1 MAALLSAI
9 LICSTVFAYR
19 RARRDFLSP
28 WFLMCFAI
36 TAMFAIVLLNY
47 ENWQVNIN
55 GKFVLYIATAIV
67 SFGVGCALITKFSR
81 YGKAVRRPKPRLPL
95 KSVAPTRV
103 RYPAGVLAMVSAIT
117 VSIYVLKLI
126 LDAGGG
132 SVSEVLNKI
141 YMNIVRED
149 YSPGIIFNQMREIA
163 TAIAYISVYRFFL
176 KSYLRRDKVKY
187 SVLLVPIVLFLIM
200 VLFTTDRNVLL
211 RFVIF
216 TLCVWVFLYL
226 ENHSGKKAVQFVVL
240 VAIITVAIS
249 AIVFFMYGKLKGY
262 QSDIWRSLSIYG
274 GSGLYNFNLW
284 LDMPHEPL
292 QYGMKTFNTLFSTIE
307 FLLKPLGVNFN
318 LTNTNTE
325 AFIIFA
331 APNGYVYSSNVYS
344 AFFPFVTDFGYF
356 GMILFPLIEGL
367 FFQWLYCRMKTRKYG
382 FSLVLYCMLIYP
394 VIYMPIADQLFLRFT
409 LGFIYEWFWLYV
421 IYIIAFG
428 KKASNGVN
436 CRVQRRGAE
445 CYGKA

>member
-1 MAALLSAI
+1 MAALISAI
-9 LICSTVFAYR
+9 LICSTLFAYR

-28 WFLMCFAI
+28 WFLMCFAL
-36 TAMFAIVLLNY
+36 TAMFIIVLLNY
-47 ENWQVNIN
+47 ENWQVKIN
-55 GKFVLYIATAIV
+55 GKFVLYVATAIA
-67 SFGVGCALITKFSR
+67 SFGVGCELINRLSR

-95 KSVAPTRV
+95 KAVSPNRV
-103 RYPAGVLAMVSAIT
+103 RYPAGVFVVVSAIA
-117 VSIYVLKLI
+117 VSVYVLKLI

-141 YMNIVRED
+141 YINIVRED
-149 YSPGIIFNQMREIA
+149 YSPGIIFNQLREIA

-176 KSYLRRDKVKY
+176 KSYMRRDKVKY
-187 SVLLVPIVLFLIM
+187 SALLVPIVLFLVM

-226 ENHSGKKAVQFVVL
+226 ENHAGKKAVRTVVI
-240 VAIITVAIS
+240 VAIVAVVIA

-262 QSDIWRSLSIYG
+262 KSDIWRALSIYG

-292 QYGMKTFNTLFSTIE
+292 QYGMKTFNTLFTTIE
-307 FLLKPLGVNFN
+307 YILSPLGVNFN
-318 LTNTNTE
+318 LTNARFDT
-325 AFIIFA
+325 FISFT

-356 GMILFPLIEGL
+356 GMIIFPLVEGL
-367 FFQWLYCRMKTRKYG
+367 FFQWLYCRMKSRKYG
-382 FSLVLYCMLIYP
+382 FALVLYCMLIYP
-394 VIYMPIADQLFLRFT
+394 VIYLPILDQLFLRFT
-409 LGFIYEWFWLYV
+409 LGFVYEWFWLYV

-428 KKASNGVN
+428 RKASVGVN
-436 CRVQRRGAE
+436 CRVQRRIAE
-445 CYGKA
+445 CSGKA